1 MRILS
6 LSLLLIACGPSPSRL
21 QFPDGSGSNG
31 EEVAIRAEKPT
42 HMNQDHDSKKPE
54 GSSDSA
60 VGIHSGA
67 SNSGNSTAIT
77 TSGPGTTSSGGIST
91 SEPKPLTNTPLPPEP
106 KSKGKADPKSR
117 NSKLNAKECEELMDR
132 FIYVTVSAPGGPLAG
147 SSEADLEQSKGF
159 IRQYIS
165 QDPNYKNFQ
174 KTCLK
179 DATKT
184 QYECAMASTTQK
196 EWTSC
201 VK

>member
-6 LSLLLIACGPSPSRL
+6 LSLLLIGCGPSPSRL
-21 QFPDGSGSNG
+21 QFPEGSGSSG

-42 HMNQDHDSKKPE
+42 HMNQDVKKPE

-60 VGIHSGA
+60 VGISTTGA
-67 SNSGNSTAIT
+67 NNGGNNTAIT
-77 TSGPGTTSSGGIST
+77 TSGTGTTNSSGVGT
-91 SEPKPLTNTPLPPEP
+91 SEPKPLTNAPLPPEP
-106 KSKGKADPKSR
+106 KGKGKTDPKSR
-117 NSKLNAKECEELMDR
+117 NSKLSAKECEELMDR

-147 SSEADLEQSKGF
+147 SSESELEQSKGF

-174 KTCLK
+174 KTCVK